1 MKTAFYVSVAAS
13 AVALCSTGAFA
24 QSVDLPEDEEV
35 NSQTIVV
42 TANRTE
48 RAISQVGES
57 VTVIEEEEIVNR
69 QPSEVLDI
77 LRTVPG
83 VTFNRNGGIGT
94 STSVSIRGAESDQTV
109 VLIDGVKLND
119 PSSTGGGFN
128 FGPALTGNIAR
139 VEVVR
144 GSQSVLY
151 GSQALSL
158 IHI

>member
-1 MKTAFYVSVAAS
+1 MKTAFYLSVAAS

-24 QSVDLPEDEEV
+24 QSVHLPEDEEV
-35 NSQTIVV
+35 NSETIVV

-57 VTVIEEEEIVNR
+57 VTVVEEEEIVNR

-94 STSVSIRGAESDQTV
+94 NTGVSIRGAESDQTV
-109 VLIDGVKLND
+109 VLIDGV
-119 PSSTGGGFN
+119 
-128 FGPALTGNIAR
+128 
-139 VEVVR
+139 
-144 GSQSVLY
+144 
-151 GSQALSL
+151 
-158 IHI
+158 

>member
-1 MKTAFYVSVAAS
+1 MKTPFHLSVAAS

-35 NSQTIVV
+35 NSETIVV

-57 VTVIEEEEIVNR
+57 VTLVEEEEIVNR

-83 VTFNRNGGIGT
+83 VTLRRQAT
-94 STSVSIRGAESDQTV
+94 SR
-109 VLIDGVKLND
+109 
-119 PSSTGGGFN
+119 TGGSLCPGRMV
-128 FGPALTGNIAR
+128 PEPIASWIDRLSAWCLTGPP
-139 VEVVR
+139 
-144 GSQSVLY
+144 
-151 GSQALSL
+151 LSRL
-158 IHI
+158 GHHIVSMTKLP

>member
-1 MKTAFYVSVAAS
+1 MRAPEPPRGLALDFAMKTALYLSVAAS

-24 QSVDLPEDEEV
+24 QGVDLPEDEEV
-35 NSQTIVV
+35 ISETIVV

-57 VTVIEEEEIVNR
+57 VTLVEEEEIVNR

-94 STSVSIRGAESDQTV
+94 NTGVSIRGAESDQTV
-109 VLIDGVKLND
+109 C
-119 PSSTGGGFN
+119 
-128 FGPALTGNIAR
+128 
-139 VEVVR
+139 
-144 GSQSVLY
+144 
-151 GSQALSL
+151 
-158 IHI
+158 